1 MLMAAQLLCTTL
13 VCERVGC
20 RMSKRGGWEKHLSL
34 LVVLLIIAGIIGI
47 CWGVHRYAQRQE
59 RKAEEDRRR
68 TEELVQGAEDLLA
81 EHEALFERV
90 AEVLTKQEGPLEISC
105 QWEERQRRAFLD
117 DFRSPEDLEPGFT
130 DTLQELFA
138 LLPSWGNIYYHC
150 DDRALISVYYDHIYF
165 VDDTG
170 TIMLQA
176 SLDYDG
182 TEWSVGTEMYGL
194 V

>member
-1 MLMAAQLLCTTL
+1 MPDVKAWWM
-13 VCERVGC
+13 
-20 RMSKRGGWEKHLSL
+20 EKA
-34 LVVLLIIAGIIGI
+34 LVVVGGAFDYSWNHWNLLGRTSVCPAPGTEG
-47 CWGVHRYAQRQE
+47 GGGPAP
-59 RKAEEDRRR
+59 DRG
-68 TEELVQGAEDLLA
+68 ENLLA

-105 QWEERQRRAFLD
+105 QWEERQRRVFLD

-138 LLPSWGNIYYHC
+138 LLPSWGNIYYNC

>member
-1 MLMAAQLLCTTL
+1 MP
-13 VCERVGC
+13 
-20 RMSKRGGWEKHLSL
+20 KIGGWKKHLPL
-34 LVVLLIIAGIIGI
+34 LVVLLTIAGIIGI
-47 CWGVHRYAQRQE
+47 CWCVHQYDKRQE
-59 RKAEEDRRR
+59 QKAEEDRRR

-105 QWEERQRRAFLD
+105 QWEERQRRIFLD
-117 DFRSPEDLEPGFT
+117 DFRSPEDLEPGCT

-138 LLPSWGNIYYHC
+138 LLPSWGNLYYHC
-150 DDRALISVYYDHIYF
+150 DDRDLISVYYDHICF

-182 TEWSVGTEMYGL
+182 TEWSVGTETYGL

>member
-1 MLMAAQLLCTTL
+1 MLMTAQLLCATL
-13 VCERVGC
+13 ACERVGC
-20 RMSKRGGWEKHLSL
+20 RMPKRSGWEKHLSL

-105 QWEERQRRAFLD
+105 QWEERQRRVFLD

-138 LLPSWGNIYYHC
+138 LLPSWGNLYYHC

-182 TEWSVGTEMYGL
+182 AEWSVGTEMYGL